1 MRIPATHVA
10 SAGLGKNSMPDR
22 AFLDT
27 NILTYAQDAGA
38 PEKQRL
44 SREIIAKLADSGNGV
59 ISTQVMQE
67 FFVAA
72 TRKLGV
78 APLAAKGILKTFAV
92 FEIVQV
98 SPLLIHEAIDCSILN
113 QISFWDS
120 LILATAASA
129 GCSNVLSEDLNPG
142 QTILGVKVHNPF
154 PQATASP
161 SRESST

>member
-1 MRIPATHVA
+1 M
-10 SAGLGKNSMPDR
+10 SDR
-22 AFLDT
+22 VFLDA
-27 NILTYAQDAGA
+27 NIFVYAQDAGA
-38 PEKQRL
+38 PEKQRK
-44 SREIIAKLADSGNGV
+44 SREIISKLADSGDGV

-78 APLAAKGILKTFAV
+78 EPLVAKGVLKTFTV

-98 SPLLIHEAIDCSILN
+98 SSALIHEAIDCSILN

-120 LILATAASA
+120 LVLVAAASA
-129 GCSNVLSEDLNPG
+129 GCSTIFSEDLNSG

-154 PQATASP
+154 V
-161 SRESST
+161 